1 MGHNALGFR
10 ARVGMHG
17 SWERLPVVDLEG
29 PAWWQQPAASVQ
41 YLVESGHRAAYVPE
55 MDAPMLLRYQDI
67 RDVLAMPQLGAL
79 GIGMLGLVGWT
90 EGPFVDAFR
99 QWLVT
104 MDPPDH
110 TRLRRLVSQPF
121 TPRRVDAMQSSAR
134 AVANHLA
141 DEMAGTGSIE
151 LYGALGERL
160 PLMVLCDVLGV
171 PAGDH
176 SVMARWIQPMSEC
189 LGNPTPALRDAADDA
204 MLAFSAYVRTLIEER
219 RRSPG
224 DDLLSSLIEAEE
236 SSHRLSDAELVATTA
251 QLLFAGLE
259 TTRDLIG
266 ATVFS
271 LLCHPAQ
278 FAQLRATPTL
288 VANTIE
294 EVLRY
299 EPPVVFLSRPAA
311 FGQFTVGQVTV
322 PQGQVIL
329 MNLASANR
337 DPEVFERGTVFEV
350 SRAAPTH
357 LSFSWGAH
365 YCLGASIARMEARI
379 ALDTLLDRFAAI
391 EFDGAPP
398 EWKPYTALRSLES
411 LHVQL
416 EAT

>member
-1 MGHNALGFR
+1 
-10 ARVGMHG
+10 MHG
-17 SWERLPVVDLEG
+17 SWEGLPVVDLES
-29 PAWWQQPAASVQ
+29 PLWWRQPGASVQ
-41 YLVESGHRAAYVPE
+41 YLVDSGHRVAYVAP
-55 MDAPMLLRYQDI
+55 MDAPMLLRYRDI
-67 RDVLAMPQLGAL
+67 RDVLALTQLGAM
-79 GIGMLGLVGWT
+79 GIGMLELVGWT
-90 EGPFVDAFR
+90 QGPFVDGFR

-104 MDPPDH
+104 TDPPDH

-134 AVANHLA
+134 AAANHLA
-141 DEMAGTGSIE
+141 DEMAATGTVE

-171 PAGDH
+171 PRGDH
-176 SVMARWIQPMSEC
+176 SVMARWMQPMAEC
-189 LGNPTPALRDAADDA
+189 LGNPTPELRDAADDA
-204 MLAFSAYVRTLIEER
+204 TLAFSAYVTGLIEER
-219 RRSPG
+219 RRSRG

-236 SSHRLSDAELVATTA
+236 SGHRLSNAELVATTA

-271 LLCHPAQ
+271 LLCHPAEL
-278 FAQLRATPTL
+278 ARLRATPTL

-311 FGQFTVGQVTV
+311 FGELTVGQVTV
-322 PQGQVIL
+322 PAGQVIL

-337 DPEVFERGTVFEV
+337 DPEVVERGSSFDV

-357 LSFSWGAH
+357 LSFSWGPH
-365 YCLGASIARMEARI
+365 YCLGASIARMEARV
-379 ALDTLLDRFAAI
+379 ALDTLLNRFAAI
-391 EFDGAPP
+391 EFDGDPP
-398 EWKPYTALRSLES
+398 DWKPYTALRSLES
-411 LHVQL
+411 LRVHL
-416 EAT
+416 EAS